1 MTINAQGTETRKT
14 VLKVNLGGGPVGDFL
29 GEDQV
34 LDMTGF
40 SKNIIKGKIENTD
53 HSEVFQSIRF
63 SRGKDFTLR
72 IPVPTGLYS
81 VTLLFAETFRPACV
95 PGARVFDIALG
106 TPISGVSKIVDAF
119 DVFQSAS
126 CMSAHGKR
134 FDKVPSKDGIIVHL
148 SRKAQNPALC
158 GFIVEGYPMPV
169 GDGSEFKAIGREP
182 TMNNFAGGARP
193 IVAASANMN
202 SAPAQPVAHRRR
214 RLVSLD
220 RDENFY

>member
-1 MTINAQGTETRKT
+1 MTLLTAQGTETRKI
-14 VLKVNLGGGPVGDFL
+14 VLKVNLGGGQVGDFL

-40 SKNIIKGKIENTD
+40 SKNVIKGKIENTD

-72 IPVPTGLYS
+72 IPVPTGFYS
-81 VTLLFAETFRPACV
+81 LTLLFAETFRPACV

-119 DVFQSAS
+119 DVFQSAN

-148 SRKAQNPALC
+148 SRKAQNPSLC
-158 GFIVEGYPMPV
+158 GFIVEGYPLQV
-169 GDGSEFKAIGREP
+169 GDGSEFKAIGREQVV
-182 TMNNFAGGARP
+182 NNFAGGAKP

-202 SAPAQPVAHRRR
+202 SVPVAHRRR

-220 RDENFY
+220 SMNENFY